1 MNVVRFCRE
10 NRYAVYLLTAFLTIA
25 GLVSVFEL
33 PSNIYPE
40 LNFPR
45 VVVLAH
51 SGDLAPDTMLLNV
64 TRPLEEAVST
74 TLGVRRVDSKTIR
87 GNTEIYIL
95 FQPDMDMQYALQLAQ
110 ARVSSVR
117 SSLPPDTEIEVDRLS
132 PAVFPVLSLILNG
145 NVPDAD
151 LRDDAYYVLRPL
163 FSRVPG
169 VGTIQVQGSDTREV
183 SVVVDPQ
190 KMLAHRLSLVDLA
203 NELRATNQVTS
214 VGRLAKDYSQYLVLT
229 TSQFVSLDDIR
240 NTVVAVDNGA
250 VIRVRDL
257 ADVRFGTAD
266 RTTLI
271 TGNGRPAALINISRQ
286 IGGNILQLVSQIK
299 SQIGDLG
306 AAIPKTLHIS
316 VVYDLAEFVT
326 ESIKNVRDAI
336 IIGAVLAVLI
346 LFCFLRDRRTTLI
359 AATSLPLSVIGTFF
373 FLKLFGG
380 TLNLMSLGGL
390 AIAIGLIID
399 DAVVI
404 IENIYR
410 HLGLGESQEIAAE
423 RGTQELLGA
432 VVGSTA
438 TTLVVFLPLSL
449 LKGVV
454 GEFFSALCLTL
465 GVSVLLSLVFAVA
478 LIPLLSQRFLSS
490 VTHREESAHF
500 IEPVNRVYEKAVR
513 WSLDHRRIVGA
524 AVVAS
529 VVLGVVLYMWLDTG
543 FLPEMDEGGYVLDY
557 RTPAG
562 TSLDQTNTILEQVER
577 RIAKM
582 PETAAF
588 SRRTGAEM
596 GLYATE
602 QNTGDILVKLKPRC
616 RWPVTWIG
624 CPASERKRGAQE
636 VIDDMRAQITQN
648 IPGID
653 VEFVQILQDMLGDL
667 EGSPEPVELKIFG
680 SDMGVLEQVADEIG
694 PKLEKIPGIVDFVG
708 VRKGN
713 PEIVFHVDAAL
724 AGRAGLTVDQVTQ
737 QVSAGLLGL
746 TETQFREADRTVDIR
761 VRFPDSFRYN
771 YSDIQQ
777 FPIVTPSKQ
786 IAPLSSF
793 AQVEKVNGEA
803 QLKREN
809 QRLMVTLTARLENRD
824 LGGAIS
830 DVQKMMSGIKLPTGT
845 TYDIGGQYESQQS
858 SFHDLLSVLGLAL
871 GVVFIVLVIQFRAFT
886 PALIILS
893 AAPLSLVGVFA
904 MLLVTGTALNVSSF
918 MGIILMV
925 GLVVKNGIIL
935 FEYVQKLCEKER
947 MPLGEALVAAG
958 KIRVRPILM
967 TTLATLF
974 GLLPLALGIGSGAEL
989 QKPLALAVVGGLLL
1003 STFITLLVM
1012 PVLYSL
1018 LERKWSRP

>member
-25 GLVSVFEL
+25 GLVAVFQL

-45 VVVLAH
+45 IVVLAH
-51 SGDLAPDTMLLNV
+51 SGDLAPDTMLLTV
-64 TRPLEEAVST
+64 TRPIEESVST
-74 TLGVRRVDSKTIR
+74 ALGVRRVDSKTIR
-87 GNTEIYIL
+87 GNSEIYIL
-95 FQPDMDMQYALQLAQ
+95 FQPDTDMQYALQLIQ
-110 ARVSSVR
+110 ARVSEAH
-117 SSLPPDTEIEVDRLS
+117 SSLPPDTELETERIT

-151 LRDDAYYVLRPL
+151 LHDDAQYILRPL

-169 VGTIQVQGSDTREV
+169 VGIIQVQATDAREV
-183 SVVVDPQ
+183 SVIVDPQ
-190 KMLAHRLSLVDLA
+190 KMLAHRLSLVDIA
-203 NELRATNQVTS
+203 SELRATNQVTS
-214 VGRLAKDYSQYLVLT
+214 VGRLSKDYSQYLVLT
-229 TSQFVSLDDIR
+229 TGQFVNLDDIR
-240 NTVVAVDNGA
+240 KTVVAVDNGTP
-250 VIRVRDL
+250 IRVSDL
-257 ADVRFGTAD
+257 AEVRYGVAD
-266 RTTLI
+266 HQTII
-271 TGNGRPAALINISRQ
+271 TGNGKPAALINISRQ
-286 IGGNILQLVSQIK
+286 IGGNILQLTQQIK
-299 SQIGDLG
+299 DQVANLG
-306 AAIPKTLHIS
+306 SAIPKTLHIS
-316 VVYDLAEFVT
+316 VVYDLAEFVS
-326 ESIKNVRDAI
+326 ESIGSVRDAI
-336 IIGAVLAVLI
+336 LIGALLAALI
-346 LFCFLRDRRTTLI
+346 LFAFLRDSRTTLV

-373 FLKLFGG
+373 FLKLLGG
-380 TLNLMSLGGL
+380 TLNLMTLGGL

-410 HLGLGESQEIAAE
+410 HLGLGESQDVAAE

-438 TTLVVFLPLSL
+438 TTLVVFLPLSF

-465 GVSVLLSLVFAVA
+465 GISVLLSLIFALAV
-478 LIPLLSQRFLSS
+478 IPLLSLRFLSAN
-490 VTHREESAHF
+490 THRSHSANF
-500 IEPVNRVYEKAVR
+500 IEPVNRAYERAVR
-513 WSLDHRRIVGA
+513 WSLKHRL
-524 AVVAS
+524 VVAGMALAS
-529 VVLGVVLYMWLDTG
+529 VILGVVLYTHLETG

-562 TSLDQTNTILEQVER
+562 TSLDETNRILEQVEKR
-577 RIAKM
+577 VAAM
-582 PETAAF
+582 PETQSF

-602 QNTGDILVKLKPRC
+602 QNTGDILVKLKPRSQ
-616 RWPVTWIG
+616 R
-624 CPASERKRGAQE
+624 SRGTE
-636 VIDDMRAQITQN
+636 EIMDDMRAQIAAN

-653 VEFVQILQDMLGDL
+653 VEFTQLLQDMLGDL
-667 EGSPEPVELKIFG
+667 EGSPEPVEIKLFG
-680 SDMGVLEQVADEIG
+680 NSLDVLEKVADDVG
-694 PKLEKIPGIVDFVG
+694 AKLQKIPGIVDFVG
-708 VRKGN
+708 LQKGN
-713 PEIVFHVDAAL
+713 PEIVFHVDPAL
-724 AGRAGLTVDQVTQ
+724 AGRAGLTADQVTQ
-737 QVSAGLLGL
+737 QVSAGLLGVSD
-746 TETQFREADRTVDIR
+746 TQLRESDRTVDIR

-771 YSDIQQ
+771 YSNIQQ
-777 FPIVTPSKQ
+777 FPILTPTKQ
-786 IAPLSSF
+786 IVPLSSL
-793 AQVEKVNGEA
+793 ATVEQINGEA
-803 QLKREN
+803 HLQREN

-824 LGGAIS
+824 LGSAIR
-830 DVQKMMSGIKLPTGT
+830 DVQKMMDATSLPAGT
-845 TYDIGGQYESQQS
+845 TYEIGGQYESQQA

-871 GVVFIVLVIQFRAFT
+871 GAVFVVLVIQFREFR

-893 AAPLSLVGVFA
+893 AAPLSLLGVFA

-935 FEYVQKLCEKER
+935 FEYVHKLWKEEN

-974 GLLPLALGIGSGAEL
+974 GLLPLALGLGSGAEL
-989 QKPLALAVVGGLLL
+989 QKPLALAVIGGLLL

-1018 LERKWSRP
+1018 LERKA